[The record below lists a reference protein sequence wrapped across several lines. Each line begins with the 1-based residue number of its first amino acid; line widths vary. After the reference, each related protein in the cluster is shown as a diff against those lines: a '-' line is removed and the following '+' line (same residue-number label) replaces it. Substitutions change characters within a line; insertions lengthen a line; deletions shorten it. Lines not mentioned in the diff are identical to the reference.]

1 MKNCPNCLATNS
13 YKKVYKE
20 DKNIYVCEYCGSVS
34 EDYTKNEE
42 DYEEKYSK
50 GKKIIEEY
58 NYSENRTYYYREVAP
73 SKWPKK
79 LALIL
84 ISILGV
90 WIFGQSMV
98 LIFSEEEKPTKQ
110 TSTITPEEFQNLEI
124 GMNEETVINIVG
136 GAPLNSDRDK
146 RNYKGENGVEE
157 NSRVLLEF
165 YYGELIAIYEF
176 GLITKKKYE

>member
-1 MKNCPNCLATNS
+1 MKNCPNCFATNS

-34 EDYTKNEE
+34 EDYTIRTE
-42 DYEEKYSK
+42 
-50 GKKIIEEY
+50 KIIKEY
-58 NYSENRTYYYREVAP
+58 VPVETMLETEKKTYYYREVTP

-84 ISILGV
+84 ISMLGV

-110 TSTITPEEFQNLEI
+110 ISTITPEEFQKLKI
-124 GMNEETVINIVG
+124 GMSEETVINIVG

-165 YYGELIAIYEF
+165 YYGKLKAKYEF